1 MNKTAASILCVMLL
15 AACSQQQPAA
25 PARPANPKLAADLAA
40 YEQMRSKQSWEIAA
54 TLGQDIVARAPASPE
69 AAEVKKSLNDV
80 IAKSQSQRETKR
92 LAALWTYQ
100 QGTESGGAQSTAS
113 IYSSE
118 PGSEAERIELILRR
132 HADWG
137 TDAYFYGRKPGFEC
151 GKSCTVTV
159 RFDDASVQLK
169 AHDPGTGDPALMFDD
184 AKGFIER
191 VAKAKTLSADT
202 LSKPGKKP
210 LTLRYETG
218 GYDGAKF
225 LELPPKEKK

>member
-1 MNKTAASILCVMLL
+1 MKKTVVSILCVALL

-54 TLGQDIVARAPASPE
+54 TLGNDIVARAPASPE

-80 IAKSQSQRETKR
+80 VARAQAQHDAKR
-92 LAALWTYQ
+92 LTALWTYQ

-113 IYSSE
+113 IYSSV
-118 PGSEAERIELILRR
+118 PGSEAERIDLILRR
-132 HADWG
+132 HAAWG
-137 TDAYFYGRKPGFEC
+137 NDAYFYGRKPGFVC

-159 RFDDASVQLK
+159 RFDDAPVQLK

-184 AKGFIER
+184 APGFYAR
-191 VAKAKTLSADT
+191 VAKAKTFEADVV
-202 LSKPGKKP
+202 LKPKQP
-210 LTLRYETG
+210 LTLRYEIG
-218 GYDGAKF
+218 GYDATRF
-225 LELPPKEKK
+225 LELPAKK

>member
-1 MNKTAASILCVMLL
+1 MKTRILLAAIVFL
-15 AACSQQQPAA
+15 AACSPQQPAA

-54 TLGQDIVARAPASPE
+54 TLGNDIVARAPASVE
-69 AAEVKKSLNDV
+69 AAEVKKTLADV
-80 IAKSQSQRETKR
+80 VAKSEAQRATKR
-92 LAALWTYQ
+92 LAALWVYQ

-151 GKSCTVTV
+151 GKSCTVDV
-159 RFDDASVQLK
+159 RFDDTTVKLK

-191 VAKAKTLSADT
+191 VAKAKTLGVDT
-202 LSKPGKKP
+202 ALKPSKKP
-210 LTLRYETG
+210 LTLRYEIG
-218 GYDGAKF
+218 GFDPTRFA
-225 LELPPKEKK
+225 ELPAKKK